1 VKYFTAY
8 RTKEYKMRETVKNTV
23 KESMLTGVDPESIY
37 KALEG
42 VPGVDSSELQE
53 VITEVSDELAKDGI
67 INWNRVGA

>member
-1 VKYFTAY
+1 M
-8 RTKEYKMRETVKNTV
+8 KETIKNTV

-42 VPGVDSSELQE
+42 VPGVDSSVLQE
-53 VITEVSDELAKDGI
+53 VIKEVSNELAEQGI